1 MYEKLKMIDRI
12 LLDNRY
18 NLNLFFLGLVPLIFV
33 VSFLISGKLF
43 WAILPLLIFCLI
55 VRVICKHQKFY
66 PTYFELINPLAFKKV
81 NRLNR
86 YFYTDLKKVEI
97 IKNPGFRQSGY
108 VINLLFKNKYRHR
121 IEFSSFQQNRV
132 EGLMQFLAANKVK
145 LMLLGKERLLKE
157 LKEVKLKIDASMSEL

>member
-1 MYEKLKMIDRI
+1 MI
-12 LLDNRY
+12 
-18 NLNLFFLGLVPLIFV
+18 
-33 VSFLISGKLF
+33 FLISGQFF

-81 NRLNR
+81 NRLSR
-86 YFYTDLKKVEI
+86 YFYTDLKMVEI
-97 IKNPGFRQSGY
+97 IENRGLRERGY
-108 VINLLFKNKYRHR
+108 LINLAFKNKFFHR

-145 LMLLGKERLLKE
+145 LQLLGKDRLFKE
-157 LKEVKLKIDASMSEL
+157 LKEVKLRLDANMSEL

>member
-1 MYEKLKMIDRI
+1 MKRLI

-18 NLNLFFLGLVPLIFV
+18 NMTLYFVSLVLLTFV
-33 VSFLISGKLF
+33 VIFLISGQFF

-81 NRLNR
+81 NRLSR
-86 YFYTDLKKVEI
+86 YFYTDLKMAEI
-97 IKNPGFRQSGY
+97 IENRGFRQYGY
-108 VINLLFKNKYRHR
+108 VIYLVFKNKYRHR

-145 LMLLGKERLLKE
+145 LQLLGKDRLFKE
-157 LKEVKLKIDASMSEL
+157 LKEVKLRLDAIMSEL

>member
-1 MYEKLKMIDRI
+1 MKRLI

-18 NLNLFFLGLVPLIFV
+18 NLNLFFLGLVPLIIV
-33 VSFLISGKLF
+33 VSFLISGKF
-43 WAILPLLIFCLI
+43 YWAILPLLIFCLI
-55 VRVICKHQKFY
+55 VRVICKYQKFY

-108 VINLLFKNKYRHR
+108 VINLVFKNKH
-121 IEFSSFQQNRV
+121 
-132 EGLMQFLAANKVK
+132 NKYD
-145 LMLLGKERLLKE
+145 E
-157 LKEVKLKIDASMSEL
+157 

>member
-1 MYEKLKMIDRI
+1 M
-12 LLDNRY
+12 
-18 NLNLFFLGLVPLIFV
+18 
-33 VSFLISGKLF
+33 SFLISGKFF

-66 PTYFELINPLAFKKV
+66 PTYFELINPLAFNKL

-86 YFYTDLKKVEI
+86 YFYTDLKMVEI
-97 IKNPGFRQSGY
+97 IENTGLRERGY
-108 VINLLFKNKYRHR
+108 LINLVFKNKFFHR

-145 LMLLGKERLLKE
+145 LQLLGKDRLFKE
-157 LKEVKLKIDASMSEL
+157 LKEVKLRLDANMSEL